1 MLGVQCALVSQVMIS
16 LDDMRFFALIA
27 KSASLA
33 EVARALDVTPPA
45 VTQRLQ
51 QLEARLGVRL
61 VNRST
66 RRLSLTTEGALL
78 TERSQNI
85 ISEIDDITEILSS
98 RAETVSG
105 HLRIAAPFGFGRR
118 YVAPAAAAFRKEHPS
133 TSVTLELSHDPLQFA
148 SDTWDVVIHI
158 GQLKDSQRSMMKLAP
173 NDRVLCAS
181 PDYLARHG
189 QPERPDDL
197 RHFDCLALRENEED
211 VTLWRLTSATEKTV
225 SVRVQPAISS
235 NDGEV
240 VRSWGLAGLGI
251 ILRSEWD
258 VADEL
263 RAGTLVRVLPDW
275 QPGSADIVALFAT
288 RQGRTARATR
298 FIEVLRRCL
307 TPVPWRS

>member
-1 MLGVQCALVSQVMIS
+1 MIS
-16 LDDMRFFALIA
+16 LDDMRFFALLA
-27 KSASLA
+27 RSNSLV

-66 RRLSLTTEGALL
+66 RKLSLTAEGALL
-78 TERSQNI
+78 AERSRTI
-85 ISEIDDITEILSS
+85 MSEIDEIAEILAS
-98 RAETVSG
+98 RADTVG
-105 HLRIAAPFGFGRR
+105 GDLRIAAPFGFGRR
-118 YVAPAAAAFRKEHPS
+118 YVAPAAVAFRKEYS
-133 TSVTLELSHDPLQFA
+133 GTSVTLELSHDPLQLA
-148 SDTWDVVIHI
+148 SDAWDVVIHI

-189 QPERPDDL
+189 QPAHPDDL
-197 RHFDCLALRENEED
+197 KHFDCVALRENGED
-211 VTLWRLTSATEKTV
+211 VTLWRLTSDTHKPV
-225 SVRVQPAISS
+225 PVRVQATTSS

-251 ILRSEWD
+251 SMRSEWD

-275 QPGSADIVALFAT
+275 RPDPADIVAVFAT
-288 RQGRTARATR
+288 RHGRTARATR
-298 FIEVLRRCL
+298 FAEVLRKSL
-307 TPVPWRS
+307 TPAPWRQ